1 MGANKMAVEDNQIC
15 IVWSPEDIQVLCPK
29 MSDEEAIEALHTI
42 RETFKDRATEEGW
55 NILEGALDYFG
66 YLEDDEEEEE
76 E

>member
-1 MGANKMAVEDNQIC
+1 MAKDENTISVI
-15 IVWSPEDIQVLCPK
+15 WSPEDIQSLVPN

-76 E
+76 EE